1 MVYRHG
7 LGPCV
12 ERHGSSS
19 LPSGTKV
26 IVWVGVDVLS
36 LADSATE
43 ASRLAFQAE
52 IDKINYLF
60 RLEGDF

>member
-1 MVYRHG
+1 
-7 LGPCV
+7 
-12 ERHGSSS
+12 
-19 LPSGTKV
+19 V